1 MRGWKFDLWKHL
13 LNSVMTGWMR
23 SLIVFLSKHIFG
35 DPLSAEIFSYSRKKG
50 LKEYWA
56 LSKEK
61 HNLIKEFYDQVC
73 RFDVPVGPMLM
84 LSPQVW
90 YKYDFDA
97 IIAPGMAIPA
107 LPHG

>member
-1 MRGWKFDLWKHL
+1 
-13 LNSVMTGWMR
+13 MTGWMR
-23 SLIVFLSKHIFG
+23 SSIVFLGKYLFG
-35 DPLSAEIFSYSRKKG
+35 DPLAAEIFSYSRKKD

-61 HNLIKEFYDQVC
+61 HGLIKEFYDQVC
-73 RFDVPVGPMLM
+73 RFGVPVGPMLT
-84 LSPQVW
+84 STPQVW
-90 YKYDFDA
+90 YKHDFDA

>member
-1 MRGWKFDLWKHL
+1 MFLGKY
-13 LNSVMTGWMR
+13 
-23 SLIVFLSKHIFG
+23 LIG
-35 DPLSAEIFSYSRKKG
+35 DRLSAEVFSSSRRKN

-56 LSKEK
+56 LNKDK
-61 HNLIKEFYDQVC
+61 HDLIKEFYDKVY
-73 RFDVPVGPMLM
+73 RFDVPVGLKLM
-84 LSPQVW
+84 PNPQVW

>member
-1 MRGWKFDLWKHL
+1 
-13 LNSVMTGWMR
+13 MTGWTR
-23 SLIVFLSKHIFG
+23 ALIVFLGKYLFG

-61 HNLIKEFYDQVC
+61 HDLNKEFYDEV
-73 RFDVPVGPMLM
+73 RFNVPVGPELIS
-84 LSPQVW
+84 SPQVW